1 MKPLLR
7 ISSLLAFVLLV
18 TTLVPERAGAQFQ
31 RSLECFFCA
40 AFDRSGSSSGPAT
53 NAQFD
58 RIKALAGNWSGT
70 NKHGKTVK
78 VSYTVVS
85 DGAAVMER
93 LFTPEGGGMITMYYP
108 DGERLM
114 VTHYCSAGN
123 HPRMLAAP
131 PKPGDSDIAFSF
143 FDVTYVHN
151 SGANGGYMRAL
162 KFHFADKNHF
172 TQDWTFGWNDG
183 RQEVENLNLHRIV

>member
-1 MKPLLR
+1 MKTLLR
-7 ISSLLAFVLLV
+7 ISSLLAFVLVV

-40 AFDRSGSSSGPAT
+40 AFDRSGSSSGLAT

-70 NKHGKTVK
+70 NKHGKGVK

-85 DGAAVMER
+85 EGAAVMER
-93 LFTPEGGGMITMYYP
+93 SILTEGGSMITMYYP
-108 DGERLM
+108 DGDRLM

-131 PKPGDSDIAFSF
+131 TKPGDQDIAFSF
-143 FDVTYVHN
+143 FDVTYVQN
-151 SGANGGYMRAL
+151 GGANGGYMRGL

-172 TQDWTFGWNDG
+172 SQEWTFGWNDG
-183 RQEVENLNLHRIV
+183 RQETETLNLHRIV